1 MHPETLPLSIFLP
14 HPRLSLFTSSK
25 GTNGGGGGGGYWA
38 GGGGGGNPNSGA
50 GGGGSGFIGGHRQC
64 TVKAA
69 KTSQGNGNSVPNT
82 GSLTYKQMR
91 SQIGYEAGKPMPD
104 DDKTRCTGHGGIV
117 LVY

>member
-1 MHPETLPLSIFLP
+1 MHPETLPLSIFLL